1 MTLFVLSVGL
11 VLVISALCSLTEAA
25 LYSVRRSYVRQLA
38 ATGSKTGQVLLQFKD
53 NMERPITAILI
64 VNTVANTA
72 GAAVAGAQ
80 AAELF
85 GQHAPFG
92 VPAVVLFSGLFT
104 LGVLLFSE
112 ILPKVAGVSY
122 SQTVA
127 RWVSLPLDLLIR
139 LMTPLVW
146 VIQWA
151 ARLVQRRSPVPL
163 APEEEVHQLALLSAE
178 EGSILPL
185 EAKLVRNVLALNDI
199 QAQDIMT
206 PRTVVY
212 HLAANTSV
220 GDVGEQVMAVPYT
233 RIPIWED
240 DSENW
245 TGIVLK
251 QDILASLARDE
262 FETPLSKLKKPLGF
276 VPGAAPGHRLLHSFI
291 QDRRHLM
298 AVLDEYGG
306 ILGVV
311 SLEDVM
317 ESLLGA
323 EIVDETDLFADMQQ
337 VARRRG
343 AQRLKGGLAAPGEV
357 SGERALEASRAKG

>member
-38 ATGSKTGQVLLQFKD
+38 TTGSKAGQILLQFKD

-85 GQHAPFG
+85 GQHTPFG
-92 VPAVVLFSGLFT
+92 VPAVVMFSALFT

-127 RWVSLPLDLLIR
+127 RWVSRPLHLLIR
-139 LMTPLVW
+139 FMTPLVW

-151 ARLVQRRSPVPL
+151 ARLVQRRSPAPL

-199 QAQDIMT
+199 RAQDIMT

-212 HLAANTSV
+212 HLPADRLVS
-220 GDVGEQVMAVPYT
+220 DVGEQVMAVPYT
-233 RIPIWED
+233 RIPVWEN

-251 QDILASLARDE
+251 HDILASLARDE
-262 FETPLSKLKKPLGF
+262 FDTPLERLKKPLDF

-291 QDRRHLM
+291 QERRHLI

-343 AQRLKGGLAAPGEV
+343 AQRLKGGLAPPTETLGEAP
-357 SGERALEASRAKG
+357 LEAGRTKS